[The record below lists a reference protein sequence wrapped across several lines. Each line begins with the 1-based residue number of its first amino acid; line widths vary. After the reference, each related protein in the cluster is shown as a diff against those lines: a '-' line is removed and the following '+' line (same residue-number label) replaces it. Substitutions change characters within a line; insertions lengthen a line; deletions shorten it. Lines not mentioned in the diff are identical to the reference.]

1 MLISRNGHTGCI
13 EEGGK
18 RFASWIDNMENYVP
32 PNLRNLVYRYGMGAR
47 GDSAAWDEMLKRFM
61 AEKNP
66 AEKRKL
72 LYGLGTRD
80 EFTIESNGS
89 GRLIAFIL
97 STAFTRE
104 PWILSQFLN
113 LAGNETIVRQQ
124 DFFIAVKYV
133 ATNPIGK
140 FVQLSWSMKCSKFP
154 FTYI

>member
-1 MLISRNGHTGCI
+1 MLTSRNGHTGCI
-13 EEGGK
+13 EEAGK
-18 RFASWIDNMENYVP
+18 RFATWIDSMEHYVP

-72 LYGLGTRD
+72 LYGLGKKD
-80 EFTIESNGS
+80 EFALERSPLLHLHFFS
-89 GRLIAFIL
+89 
-97 STAFTRE
+97 AFTRE

-124 DFFIAVKYV
+124 DFFTAVRYV
-133 ATNPIGK
+133 ATNPIGECG
-140 FVQLSWSMKCSKFP
+140 QMTMHYALQ
-154 FTYI
+154 